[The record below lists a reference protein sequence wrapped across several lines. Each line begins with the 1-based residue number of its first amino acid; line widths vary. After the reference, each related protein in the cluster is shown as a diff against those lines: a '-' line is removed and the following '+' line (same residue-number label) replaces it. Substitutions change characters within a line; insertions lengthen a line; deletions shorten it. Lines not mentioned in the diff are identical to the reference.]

1 LNNGGAIGL
10 FDSGIGGL
18 TVFRE
23 VNRMLPDEPVVY
35 YGDTAHVPY
44 GPRSVEEL
52 IYLAGRIVAYLVDQ
66 GVKYIIF
73 ACNTSSA
80 LSLPVIKKR
89 YSLPMMG
96 LVQPGAA
103 EALRRTRNRRVGVI
117 ATEATVRTRAY
128 EKALKTLD
136 SNIKV
141 FSRATPLL
149 VPLVEAGEADA
160 PAAAVA
166 VRESLSTLRGTG
178 IDTLILG
185 CTHYPFLAGLM
196 AAEMGPG
203 VRLVDP
209 AGATVRS
216 AVKEMYRLGLLTAG
230 GAAPAHRFVVS
241 GDPEDFREKARRFIG
256 RDIGPVARVEL

>member
-1 LNNGGAIGL
+1 MNNGGAIGL

-23 VNRMLPDEPVVY
+23 VNRILPNESVVY

-44 GPRSVEEL
+44 GSRSFEEL
-52 IYLAGRIVAYLVDQ
+52 IYFAGRIVAYLVEQ
-66 GVKYIIF
+66 KIKYVIF

-80 LSLPVIKKR
+80 LSLPVLKKI

-103 EALRRTRNRRVGVI
+103 EALRLTRNRKAGVI
-117 ATEATVRTRAY
+117 ATEVTIKTRAY
-128 EKALKTLD
+128 EKALKALD
-136 SNIKV
+136 GNVEVVSL
-141 FSRATPLL
+141 AAPLL
-149 VPLVEAGEADA
+149 VPLVETGDPNTQ
-160 PAAAVA
+160 PAAAV
-166 VRESLSTLRGTG
+166 VRESLAPLRGAG

-185 CTHYPFLAGLM
+185 CTHYPFLKGLI
-196 AAEMGPG
+196 ASEMGPE

-216 AVKEMYRLGLLTAG
+216 AAKEMAGLGLLAAG
-230 GAAPAHRFVVS
+230 GAVPAHRFVVS
-241 GDPEDFREKARRFIG
+241 GDPEAFREKARLFMG
-256 RDIGPVARVEL
+256 SDIGPVARVAL